1 MERDGAI
8 RTVPSFYFRFYFRGD
23 FFQMVFERKD
33 IDKKYKWD
41 LSVIYADEA
50 AFNAD
55 YALAS
60 EKVQAFRKHEATMT
74 KGAQELYAALS
85 DMSEVEALI
94 EKLWHFASLN
104 FAVDTS
110 NNAFQALNTKVRNLA
125 VQAGEASWFVSPY
138 ILKLDESTV
147 EAWLKE
153 CPALETYRRMLTKIL
168 CEKTHTLSDEC
179 EMLMSKMQDALGS
192 HSGIRSIFTNS
203 DLRFGKIKGEDGKMV
218 ELTDTNYVAHLMS
231 GDRRVRQAA
240 FRCIYKTYEQF
251 GNTFANLYE
260 GRVKEATTNA
270 KIRNFDSSITA
281 STFRDE
287 VTPVIYNSLIDAVHD
302 GLPTLYEYYRLKK
315 EVLGLPALHLYDIY
329 APLIGEL
336 DSDYTYEE
344 AVEEVLKTVEIFGDE
359 YASNLRA
366 GLTEKGWVDVF
377 PCRGKRGGAFSS
389 GGPGTEPYILLN
401 YKNKLD
407 DVSTLAH
414 EAGHSMHTWF
424 STHYNEPHNSG
435 YTIFVAEVASTVN
448 ELLMAHRKL
457 AECKSDDEKLY
468 ILNQLMETYK
478 GTLFRQTMFAE
489 FERDMHA
496 FCEKGVP
503 LTAEAINKHYY
514 SLVKRYFGPDVV
526 CDKQIA
532 YEWMRIPHFYT
543 CFYVY
548 KYATCISAASAIV
561 KRIETE
567 GEAYIS
573 KYIDF
578 LKCGDS
584 KSPLDSLLVA
594 GIDMTDPSVV
604 RSAIEDFSATVKQ
617 FREIYRSRKA

>member
-1 MERDGAI
+1 MI
-8 RTVPSFYFRFYFRGD
+8 R
-23 FFQMVFERKD
+23 ERKD
-33 IDKKYKWD
+33 IDAKYKWD
-41 LSVIYADEA
+41 LSVLYKDEA

-55 YALAS
+55 YALAE
-60 EKVQAFRKHEATMT
+60 EKIGAYKAHEQTMLN
-74 KGAQELYAALS
+74 GAEQLYAALA
-85 DMSEVEALI
+85 DMVAIEELI
-94 EKLWHFASLN
+94 EKLWSYASLN
-104 FAVDTS
+104 FSVDTS
-110 NNAFQALNTKVRNLA
+110 DNYFQALNTKVRNLA
-125 VQAGEASWFVSPY
+125 LMAGEASWFVSPY
-138 ILKLDESTV
+138 MLKLERETV
-147 EAWLKE
+147 EGYFTE
-153 CPALETYRRMLTKIL
+153 CPKLETFRRIIENTMR
-168 CEKTHTLSDEC
+168 EKDHTLSDEC
-179 EMLMSKMQDALGS
+179 EMLITKMQDALGS
-192 HSGIRSIFTNS
+192 HTNIRSIFTNS
-203 DLRFGKIKGEDGKMV
+203 DLRFGKIRGEDGKLV
-218 ELTDTNYVAHLMS
+218 ELTDTNYVMYLMS
-231 GDRRVRQAA
+231 TDRRVRAAA

-251 GNTFANLYE
+251 GNTFATLYQA
-260 GRVKEATTNA
+260 RVKEATTNA
-270 KIRNFDSSITA
+270 KVRNFKDSITA

-287 VTPVIYNSLIDAVHD
+287 VTPEIYNNLIDSVHE
-302 GLPTLYEYYRLKK
+302 GLPVLYEYYKLKK
-315 EVLGLPALHLYDIY
+315 EILGLGSLHLYDIY
-329 APLIGEL
+329 APLIGEV

-344 AVEEVLKTVEIFGDE
+344 AVDEVLKTVGIFGEE
-359 YASNLRA
+359 YESNLRA
-366 GLTEKGWVDVF
+366 GLCEKGWVDVF

-401 YKNKLD
+401 FTNKFD

-457 AECKSDDEKLY
+457 GECKSDDEKLY

-496 FCEKGVP
+496 LCEKGVP
-503 LTAEAINKHYY
+503 LTADSISKYY
-514 SLVKRYFGPDVV
+514 YDLVKLYFGPGVA

-567 GEAYIS
+567 GEAYIG

-578 LKCGDS
+578 LKCGGS

-594 GIDMTDPSVV
+594 GIDMTNPEVV
-604 RSAIEDFSATVKQ
+604 RSAIDDFAATIKQ
-617 FREIYRSRKA
+617 FREIYNNK